1 MVPDAGSHREDTF
14 VARVIMCFLDYL
26 YSFMF
31 IHNDQLVPMV
41 AVAVPEASS
50 LNEEMF
56 CFYQPLFKLVIG
68 HIVWPF
74 KAP

>member
-1 MVPDAGSHREDTF
+1 MVPDAGGHREDTF

-31 IHNDQLVPMV
+31 VHNDQLVPTV

-50 LNEEMF
+50 LDEETF
-56 CFYQPLFKLVIG
+56 CFYQPLSKLVIG
-68 HIVWPF
+68 HIVRPF